1 MAGANETT
9 CDSQDDVEHIETEI
23 ESQEIESQES
33 SAPTEKGLS
42 RTLRTLLTP
51 KEDTLN
57 FGANTVHKL
66 TSVGHDGTGADK
78 QELSNC
84 GANSTPLSTQSS
96 SEVTNSNKRIEGK
109 EMGVK

>member
-1 MAGANETT
+1 MSGANETT
-9 CDSQDDVEHIETEI
+9 CDSQDDVEHIET
-23 ESQEIESQES
+23 EIESQES

-66 TSVGHDGTGADK
+66 TSVAHDGTGTDK
-78 QELSNC
+78 
-84 GANSTPLSTQSS
+84 
-96 SEVTNSNKRIEGK
+96 
-109 EMGVK
+109 